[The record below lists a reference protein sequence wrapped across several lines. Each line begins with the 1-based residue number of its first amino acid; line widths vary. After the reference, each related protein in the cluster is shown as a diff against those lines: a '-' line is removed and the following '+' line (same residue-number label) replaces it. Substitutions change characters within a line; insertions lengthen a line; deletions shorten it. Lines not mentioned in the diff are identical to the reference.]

1 MVRSGNVI
9 RYQILFNPCQH
20 SSRNDLTQ
28 HINDFCA
35 KILGLDK
42 GIRFVGIADK
52 EGTLIGHARR
62 KGFVPL
68 LNANETKMMLLQS
81 MIRMGT
87 RSTLEDKLGE
97 TLYAFAHYKNVKRA
111 TIPIRSASGITHIM
125 LVSFEAETNHE
136 PIIVGKILPAVQEFR
151 V

>member
-1 MVRSGNVI
+1 M
-9 RYQILFNPCQH
+9 
-20 SSRNDLTQ
+20 TKT
-28 HINDFCA
+28 INDFCA
-35 KILGLDK
+35 KILELDK

-87 RSTLEDKLGE
+87 RSTLEGKLGE
-97 TLYAFAHYKNVKRA
+97 TLYAFAHYKKVKRA

-125 LVSFEAETNHE
+125 LVSFDPETNHE
-136 PIIVGKILPAVQEFR
+136 PIIVGKILPAAEKFAV
-151 V
+151 

>member
-1 MVRSGNVI
+1 
-9 RYQILFNPCQH
+9 
-20 SSRNDLTQ
+20 LTNR
-28 HINDFCA
+28 INDFCA
-35 KILGLDK
+35 KILALDK
-42 GIRFVGIADK
+42 GIRFVGIANK

-87 RSTLEDKLGE
+87 RSTLEDKLGQ

-111 TIPIRSASGITHIM
+111 TIPMRNASGITHIM
-125 LVSFEAETNHE
+125 LVSFDPQTNHE
-136 PIIVGKILPAVQEFR
+136 PIIVGKILPAVEQFA